1 MTAVTSAPDTEVR
14 RSFSE
19 VWFITIG
26 HSLTHWY
33 PATFYVLAPV
43 IGNELGLSYPQIA
56 SISIPRMV
64 MPHSPERV
72 QTSSTTSTVVV
83 DSAGFGFLVEVDRLT
98 GSGRGSG
105 IDEVR
110 ERTGFLGVGA

>member
-56 SISIPRMV
+56 SITAAQALAGAVSNIPVKKSAAARLRLLV
-64 MPHSPERV
+64 W
-72 QTSSTTSTVVV
+72 TVAP
-83 DSAGFGFLVEVDRLT
+83 SATRAAG
-98 GSGRGSG
+98 
-105 IDEVR
+105 
-110 ERTGFLGVGA
+110 